1 MKIQKLLFALCL
13 FCTHAGFSQTIRY
26 VKPGASGTGASWAN
40 AAGDIQAMINA
51 SAAGDQIWVAAG
63 TYKPNRRVD
72 AITVIT
78 PEHPFDAFL
87 MKAGVKLY
95 GGFAG
100 TETALS
106 ARNWSAN
113 LSVLSGDISVGNNGN
128 KCYHVV
134 LNSGTAVSGTDTAT
148 LDGFTVR
155 DGRANLNS
163 FGTNVNGLTVIFNAG
178 GGICNIGDL
187 TSAAPIIANCLITKD
202 TAIIDGGGIYNSY
215 ASPVIINCVI
225 SNNCGNGIYNDH
237 ASPAITN
244 CIIAYNY
251 TSNGGGIYNNGSSP
265 IITHCIIN
273 GNTAIGQGGGIYN
286 CCLSAPIITN
296 CIIAADTAVI
306 GAGIYNLN
314 ASPIITNCTI
324 ANNLATDNSGGIY
337 NSIGSNL
344 TFKLTNSIV
353 WGNSSSIGNAGSAVT
368 ANYSIVQGGY
378 TGTGNS
384 SADPLF
390 INAATGDYRLQTGSP
405 AIDAGDNA
413 TYGLVGNINTD
424 KDLANH
430 PRLTGTTIDM
440 GAYEACTI
448 TTGTDVVN
456 ACGSYTWIN
465 GITYTANNNTG
476 TDTLVNATGCDS
488 IVTLN
493 LTINPLPNIAVTL
506 NSGTA
511 TLTAAQTNASYQWID
526 CATNQ
531 AIAGATGQSYTNT
544 NGGSF
549 KVVVSLNGCSD
560 TSNCMGVVPTGI
572 KDIDWAK
579 NISIFPNPANN
590 IITISFPTL
599 NATHLNIDI
608 VDMEGRIVFQWGKE
622 VSSAKHET
630 TLDLT
635 KVAKGIYFIRFNA
648 GNGFGVKKLVIQ

>member
-13 FCTHAGFSQTIRY
+13 LCTHAGFSQTIRY
-26 VKPGASGTGASWAN
+26 IKPGASGTGASWAN
-40 AAGDIQAMINA
+40 ASGDIQAMINA

-78 PEHPFDAFL
+78 PEHPFNAFL

-100 TETALS
+100 TETTLT

-113 LSVLSGDISVGNNGN
+113 LSILSGDISVGNNGN

-148 LDGFTVR
+148 IDGFTVR

-163 FGTNVNGLTVIFNAG
+163 FGTNVNGLTVTFDVG

-187 TSAAPIIANCLITKD
+187 TAAAPIIANCLIKED
-202 TAIIDGGGIYNSY
+202 TAWNGGGGIYNSY
-215 ASPVIINCVI
+215 ASPAIINCVI
-225 SNNCGNGIYNDH
+225 RDNGGNGINNDH

-244 CIIAYNY
+244 CIIADNY
-251 TSNGGGIYNNGSSP
+251 ASNGGGIYNNASSP
-265 IITHCIIN
+265 VVTHCIID
-273 GNTAIGQGGGIYN
+273 GNNAMGSGGGIYS
-286 CCLSAPIITN
+286 CCGSAPSFINCRIT
-296 CIIAADTAVI
+296 ADTAAI
-306 GAGIYNLN
+306 GGGVYNLN
-314 ASPIITNCTI
+314 ASPTFTNCTI
-324 ANNLATDNSGGIY
+324 ANNIATNNSGGIY
-337 NSIGSNL
+337 NSMGSNA
-344 TFKLTNSIV
+344 TFKLNNSIV
-353 WGNSSSIGNAGSAVT
+353 WANSSGISNAGTAVT
-368 ANYSIVQGGY
+368 ATYSIIQGGY

-390 INAATGDYRLQTGSP
+390 INATAADYRLQTGSP
-405 AIDAGDNA
+405 AIDAGNNA
-413 TYGLVGNINTD
+413 AYSLAGNISTD

-430 PRLTGTTIDM
+430 PRLTGATIDM
-440 GAYEACTI
+440 GAFEACTI
-448 TTGTDVVN
+448 TMGTDVIT

-465 GITYTANNNTG
+465 GTTYTASNNTA

-488 IVTLN
+488 VVTLN
-493 LTINPLPNIAVTL
+493 LTINPLPGIAVSL

-511 TLTAAQTNASYQWID
+511 TLTAAQANASYQWID

-544 NGGSF
+544 AGGSY
-549 KVVVSLNGCSD
+549 KVAISLNGCSD

-572 KDIDWAK
+572 REMDWSDA
-579 NISIFPNPANN
+579 ISIFPNPASDRV
-590 IITISFPTL
+590 IVSFRSL
-599 NATHLNIDI
+599 NATHIHIDI
-608 VDMEGRIVFQWGKE
+608 VDMEGRIVLQSDE
-622 VSSAKHET
+622 TVSSAKHET
-630 TLDLT
+630 TLDT
-635 KVAKGIYFIRFNA
+635 RNVAKGIYFIRLNA
-648 GNGFGVKKLVIQ
+648 GNAFGVKKLVIQ